1 MARVRVN
8 KVCCRCGKEFEHI
21 HMCRNSKEGASYI
34 QWAEETDML
43 CPDCREADYQAKKA
57 TEKAA
62 QDAKVAE
69 YIASFPADHPLP
81 EITGVSEKQINYAAS
96 LRSKALAKM
105 AEKKVPVPYLLSD
118 PFRASLERLT
128 PEKQEAVRKQAE
140 AEDME
145 LMAYV
150 IKQCDANSKRR
161 YDLPLSSMVTICT
174 ESNASKLIDAIR
186 PYIW

>member
-8 KVCCRCGKEFEHI
+8 KVCCRCGKEFEHV
-21 HMCRNSKEGASYI
+21 HMCRNSKEGTSYI

-43 CPDCREADYQAKKA
+43 CPDCREADYQAQKA
-57 TEKAA
+57 AEKAI
-62 QDAKVAE
+62 QNDKVAK
-69 YIASFPADHPLP
+69 YVASFPADHPLL

-96 LRSKALAKM
+96 LRSKALAQM
-105 AEKKVPVPYLLSD
+105 AEKNVPVQDLLSD
-118 PFRASLERLT
+118 PFRASLERLS
-128 PEKQEAVRKQAE
+128 PEKQEALRKQAE
-140 AEDME
+140 AEGME

-150 IKQCDANSKRR
+150 TKQCDANAKRR
-161 YDLPLSSMVTICT
+161 YCLPLSSMVTICT